1 MKILVQILFFS
12 LLIGQEGKKYLD
24 WVLIFG
30 ISLVNMSICGVG
42 CNNILL
48 AGKGSG
54 RETSIFGRAS
64 HSTGRNISQTRA
76 MINLLTVILQPLG
89 GGKQR
94 AEALIKISAI
104 FPSSISPVTGH

>member
-76 MINLLTVILQPLG
+76 MINLLTVILQPLLRWV
-89 GGKQR
+89 KPNYH
-94 AEALIKISAI
+94 
-104 FPSSISPVTGH
+104 FN

>member
-42 CNNILL
+42 CNNIFL

-54 RETSIFGRAS
+54 CETSIFAGR
-64 HSTGRNISQTRA
+64 
-76 MINLLTVILQPLG
+76 
-89 GGKQR
+89 
-94 AEALIKISAI
+94 
-104 FPSSISPVTGH
+104 VTARVEIYPKLVL

>member
-76 MINLLTVILQPLG
+76 MINLLTVILQ
-89 GGKQR
+89 
-94 AEALIKISAI
+94 ALAGSFIYISMI
-104 FPSSISPVTGH
+104 QNLVLSG